1 MSAWVSLLPH
11 VFKAHNKNAMLLYN
25 KLFAFTQNA
34 MTYLNNDKNQ
44 SLSISILWLM
54 MICTSDNLVAQGVYK
69 WVDKDGKVHYGDKRN
84 APSTSKES
92 DIKPSKLPTTSSIAP
107 PIDLNPNRK
116 LQVVEPPRIIQPPN
130 FDHLPISPPSRIAS
144 TAPPSA
150 PDFPRMAKPE
160 KWPEYKTRMPVKSS
174 ENAHI
179 LSLGEPELQ
188 KCIVLAV
195 NLYSMEFGAER
206 NAAHDHF
213 LASCPKVKIECNAF
227 RKKPEMNTCEAKA
240 AEDKGPISVF
250 KMTN

>member
-1 MSAWVSLLPH
+1 
-11 VFKAHNKNAMLLYN
+11 
-25 KLFAFTQNA
+25 
-34 MTYLNNDKNQ
+34 MTYSLGHKNHVLNIAA
-44 SLSISILWLM
+44 LCLM
-54 MICTSDNLVAQGVYK
+54 MTCASENLVAQGVYK

-92 DIKPSKLPTTSSIAP
+92 DIKSSKLPTTSSVAP
-107 PIDLNPNRK
+107 QIDLNPNRK

-150 PDFPRMAKPE
+150 PDFSRMAKPE
-160 KWPEYKTRMPVKSS
+160 KWPEYKTRMPVKGS
-174 ENAHI
+174 ENTSI
-179 LSLGEPELQ
+179 LSLGEPALQ
-188 KCIVLAV
+188 KCIVQAV
-195 NLYSMEFGAER
+195 NLYSMDFGPER